1 MLQGYVR
8 PTLVLH
14 GVSACDCRMGKSA
27 KLVQHNIAL
36 LCQHLPFATSAVTA
50 AHTLP
55 DLPSHTLP
63 SPLATGIL
71 ILVNT
76 LVIFVKLLF
85 G

>member
-1 MLQGYVR
+1 MLQRYVR

-14 GVSACDCRMGKSA
+14 GVSACDRRMGKGAQLAQQIMSS
-27 KLVQHNIAL
+27 
-36 LCQHLPFATSAVTA
+36 LCQHRPFCPRTA
-50 AHTLP
+50 SHTLP
-55 DLPSHTLP
+55 CKPSHTLP
-63 SPLATGIL
+63 SRLATGIL